1 MKYIDELNRLGI
13 RLTSITETIHII
25 QGRNRSRSPF
35 ANAVLIL
42 DKTIALLDSG
52 CGLDIIERICSVVP
66 IDIVIN
72 SHSHPDHTAGNQL
85 IHELSGSEI
94 IVPFES
100 RDTIGDTNKLATRLI
115 GAELAGLWINTSL
128 AFTGYR
134 DFSPSSSFDDGYE
147 FSFGKTR
154 LMALHTPGHIG
165 DHYCLWEAKQK
176 ILIGFDIDLSPW
188 GPWYGNPESD
198 ITAFRQSLAKIM
210 TLPIQTYIP
219 SHAKPV
225 KGRYVNKRLSAYQAV
240 LDTRELNILSMVP
253 SDTWVSLS
261 ELVNSSPIYGFDYN
275 KSQNKIM
282 RYDEINMVQ
291 KHLNQLFEK
300 EKIIAQD
307 GLYRKI

>member
-1 MKYIDELNRLGI
+1 MYIDELNKLGI
-13 RLTSITETIHII
+13 RLTSITDTIHII

-42 DKTIALLDSG
+42 DETIALLDSG

-94 IVPFES
+94 IVPAES
-100 RDTIGDTNKLATRLI
+100 RDTIGDANKLATRLI
-115 GAELAGLWINTSL
+115 GPELAKLWIDTSL

-134 DFSPSSSFDDGYE
+134 NFRSSSSFDDGYE
-147 FSFGKTR
+147 FFFGKTR
-154 LMALHTPGHIG
+154 LKALHTPGHIG

-198 ITAFRQSLAKIM
+198 IAAFRRSLAKIM
-210 TLPIQTYIP
+210 SMPVQAYIP

-225 KGRYVNKRLSAYQAV
+225 KGRYVNKRLSSYQAV
-240 LDTRELNILSMVP
+240 FDTREQNILSLIP
-253 SDTWVSLS
+253 AGTWVSPP
-261 ELVNSSPIYGFDYN
+261 EVVNSSPIYGFDYN
-275 KSQNKIM
+275 KSQNKILM
-282 RYDEINMVQ
+282 YDETNMVQ
-291 KHLNQLFEK
+291 KHLDQLVEK
-300 EKIIAQD
+300 EKIKAHD